1 MEIYYFVDHTSRYTG
16 NSGVQ
21 HVVRWLAR
29 ALLEAGCEL
38 VFVGWDADRKA
49 LVPIDKGMLKNLAR
63 FQGPVLDLKE
73 IDCYPTRIHD
83 SRMLHESQ
91 FTLTGTSWLLVPEVT
106 HLTFHDEPPTQGV
119 IDYCA
124 QHGIKTAFVFY
135 DAIPLKHPA
144 YSEAESKHT
153 KYMQQ
158 LALADLIIPISKF
171 AADDLVSF
179 FLNRLYFQTDTL
191 PVIFPLSLP
200 SEMLDRE
207 RRLPNSDC
215 LAKTQLIISVG
226 TIEPRKNQVGLLKAF
241 QRFCDEHP
249 TYDVRLVLI
258 GGLHPAVAT
267 DILQALRNNPKA
279 QYLEHIDDN
288 TLSKFYGECT
298 FTVFPSIE
306 EGYGLPIVESLWN
319 GKPCICAN
327 FGSMAEIAED
337 GGCLQVDTRS
347 VDEIY
352 TAITTL
358 LLKPES
364 LTGLKDEIRVKKFI
378 RWVDYALNL
387 MRLIERKDAP
397 SAAIKKI
404 YYWVDHICTC
414 SANDGGQQV
423 VRGLAAALQREDIPI
438 VPVRWNNQHRVL
450 VIPGASELAHLEKWN
465 GPAANLWD
473 MNLPSEDETGAWLVV
488 PESLTYQG
496 APDIH
501 AIVGY
506 ARTRNLQTA
515 IVFPEA
521 IFDEM
526 QGEPQYIH
534 ADYMSLLPLFDLVLT
549 VSEQSKANLSNYLCK
564 NLSRLVN
571 VEHRLKTVP
580 LPTELSGE
588 GQLSACAEYGRHV
601 LRELAGE
608 AAGWHARAYP
618 PENVVPSRPAFQAPI
633 LSICISTYNRA
644 SWLAL
649 SLPLLLKQTAPY
661 RDVIELIV
669 CDNTSTD
676 ETPKVV
682 EPHLNEPGFY
692 YFRNPENVGML
703 GNLKVTAQHAQG
715 QYVWILGDDDLLR
728 HGTVERVMKAI
739 LEHPDV
745 SLVYLNYDYTTIADA
760 ERVGNVE
767 RFLRSGIPTQLP
779 SQDLFA
785 PIYKIATL
793 SENFFTAIYCLVF
806 RRDHALRA
814 YFQNTSG
821 RPFSS
826 LLTCIPT
833 SHYVCQHM
841 MNEAGYWV
849 GEPGPIVNM
858 NVSWGKYAPL
868 WILERLPELYD
879 LAELRG
885 ANPAEVDYWRSQNLP
900 RTLPFLEQIYFAD
913 TENNIQF
920 FSMERF
926 IARHKHLQEFRGNLR
941 DFMVAYEKAYKKG
954 HRGALVEPAKLLA
967 QFGLTQG

>member
-1 MEIYYFVDHTSRYTG
+1 MKLYYFVDHTSRYTG

-29 ALLEAGCEL
+29 ALLDAGCEL
-38 VFVGWDADRKA
+38 VFVGWDANRKA

-63 FQGPVLDLKE
+63 FQGPLLDLKE
-73 IDCYPTRIHD
+73 IDCYPTHIYD
-83 SRMLHESQ
+83 SKMLHECQ
-91 FTLTGTSWLLVPEVT
+91 FALTGTGWLLVPEVT
-106 HLTFHDEPPTQGV
+106 HLTFHNESPTQGI
-119 IDYCA
+119 IDYCT
-124 QHGIKTAFVFY
+124 QYGIKTAFVFY

-144 YSEAESKHT
+144 YSAAEPKHT
-153 KYMQQ
+153 NYMQQ

-191 PVIFPLSLP
+191 PAIFPMSLP
-200 SEMLDRE
+200 SEMLGQE

-226 TIEPRKNQVGLLKAF
+226 TIEPRKNQVGLLNAF
-241 QRFCDEHP
+241 QKFCDEYP
-249 TYDVRLVLI
+249 TYDVRLVLV
-258 GGLHPAVAT
+258 GSLHPAVAT
-267 DILQALRNNPKA
+267 DILQSLKNNPKA
-279 QYLEHIDDN
+279 QYFEHIDDD
-288 TLSKFYGECT
+288 TLNKFYGECV

-319 GKPCICAN
+319 GKPCICAS

-337 GGCLQVDTRS
+337 GGCLQVDTHF

-364 LTGLKDEIRVKKFI
+364 LTSLKDEIRVKKFT
-378 RWVDYALNL
+378 RWIDYALNL
-387 MRLIERKDAP
+387 MRLIEKEDAP

-404 YYWVDHICTC
+404 YYWVSHTSIC

-423 VRGLAAALQREDIPI
+423 VRRLATALQHTDIPI
-438 VPVRWNNQHRVL
+438 APVIWDHQYDRL
-450 VIPGASELAHLEKWN
+450 IIPDASELAHLEKWN
-465 GPAANLWD
+465 GPTINLWD
-473 MNLPSEDETGAWLVV
+473 LNLPSEDETGAWLVV

-506 ARTRNLQTA
+506 ARTRSLRTA
-515 IVFPEA
+515 IFFSES
-521 IFDEM
+521 IFDKT
-526 QGEPQYIH
+526 QGELQYIP
-534 ADYMSLLPLFDLVLT
+534 ADYMDLLPLFDLVLC
-549 VSEQSKANLSNYLCK
+549 VSEQSKTDLLDYLCK
-564 NLSRLVN
+564 NLNRLVN

-580 LPTELSGE
+580 LPKEFSKG
-588 GQLSACAEYGRHV
+588 GQLSASTEYGQHV

-608 AAGWHARAYP
+608 AAGWHARYYP
-618 PENVVPSRPAFQAPI
+618 PENVIPSRSAFHAPI

-644 SWLAL
+644 TWLAL

-661 RDVIELIV
+661 RDVIEVIV
-669 CDNTSTD
+669 CDNASTD

-682 EPHLNEPGFY
+682 EPYLNEPGFY

-703 GNLKVTAQHAQG
+703 GNLKVTVQHTHG

-760 ERVGNVE
+760 EKVEDVE

-779 SQDLFA
+779 SPDLFA

-793 SENFFTAIYCLVF
+793 SENFFTAIYCLVY

-814 YFQNTSG
+814 YSQNTNG

-841 MNEAGYWV
+841 MNEAGYWL
-849 GEPGPIVNM
+849 GEPGPVVNM
-858 NVSWGKYAPL
+858 NVSWDKYAPL

-920 FSMERF
+920 FSMGRF
-926 IARHKHLQEFRGNLR
+926 IARHKHLQEFKANLQN
-941 DFMVAYEKAYKKG
+941 FMASYKKAYKKG
-954 HRGALVEPAKLLA
+954 HRGALVEPVKLLA

>member
-1 MEIYYFVDHTSRYTG
+1 MKLYYFVDHTSRYTG

-21 HVVRWLAR
+21 HVVRGLAR
-29 ALLEAGCEL
+29 ALFEAGCEL

-49 LVPIDKGMLKNLAR
+49 LVPIDNGMLKNLAR
-63 FQGPVLDLKE
+63 FHGPVLDLKK
-73 IDCYPTRIHD
+73 IGCYPSHINN
-83 SRMLHESQ
+83 SPMLHKSQ
-91 FTLTGTSWLLVPEVT
+91 FAPAGAGWLLVPEVT
-106 HLTFHDEPPTQGV
+106 HLTFHDEPPTQGI

-124 QHGIKTAFVFY
+124 QHGLKAAFIFY

-144 YSEAESKHT
+144 YSEAEPRHA

-158 LALADLIIPISKF
+158 LALADLIIPISKY
-171 AADDLVSF
+171 AANDLVSF
-179 FLNRLYFQTDTL
+179 YLNRMYFQRETL
-191 PVIFPLSLP
+191 PVIYPLLLP
-200 SEMLDRE
+200 SERIGWE
-207 RRLPNSDC
+207 RRLPNADHSI
-215 LAKTQLIISVG
+215 KPKLIISVG
-226 TIEPRKNQVGLLKAF
+226 TIEPRKNQVELLQAF
-241 QRFCDEHP
+241 QRFCNEYP
-249 TYDVRLVLI
+249 TFDARLILI
-258 GGLHPAVAT
+258 GNLHPLVSADV
-267 DILQALRNNPKA
+267 LRAMGDNPKA
-279 QYLEHIDDN
+279 HYLEQIDDN
-288 TLSKFYGECT
+288 ILNGFYSECE

-306 EGYGLPIVESLWN
+306 EGFGLPIVESLWN

-352 TAITTL
+352 AAVTTL
-358 LLKPES
+358 LLEPEP
-364 LTGLKDEIRVKKFI
+364 LANLRNEISERKFNSWI
-378 RWVDYALNL
+378 NYALNL
-387 MRLIERKDAP
+387 MRLIEREDAP
-397 SAAIKKI
+397 SAVIRKI
-404 YYWVDHICTC
+404 YYWVDHTRTC
-414 SANDGGQQV
+414 STNDVSQQV
-423 VRGLAAALQREDIPI
+423 VRGLAAALQLKGIPI
-438 VPVRWNNQHRVL
+438 VPVIWNNQYGAL
-450 VIPGASELAHLEKWN
+450 VIPDDSELAYLEKWN

-473 MNLPSEDETGAWLVV
+473 INLPSEDETGAWLVV

-515 IVFPEA
+515 IVSPEN
-521 IFDEM
+521 IFEET
-526 QGEPQYIH
+526 QGGQQCIH

-549 VSEQSKANLSNYLCK
+549 MSEQSNADLLNYLRK
-564 NLSRLVN
+564 NLNRLVN
-571 VEHRLKTVP
+571 IEHRLKMVP
-580 LPTELSGE
+580 LPIELSGG
-588 GQLSACAEYGRHV
+588 GQLSAWAEYGQHV

-618 PENVVPSRPAFQAPI
+618 PESVVASRSAFHAPI

-644 SWLAL
+644 PWLTL
-649 SLPLLLKQTAPY
+649 SLPLLLRQTAPY
-661 RDVIELIV
+661 RDVVEVIV
-669 CDNTSTD
+669 CDNASTD

-682 EPHLNEPGFY
+682 EPYLNEPGFY
-692 YFRNPENVGML
+692 YFRNQENVGML

-715 QYVWILGDDDLLR
+715 QYVWILGDDDLLH
-728 HGTVERVMKAI
+728 HGTVERVIKAI

-760 ERVGNVE
+760 EKVGNVE

-785 PIYKIATL
+785 PIHKIATL
-793 SENFFTAIYCLVF
+793 SENFFTAIYCLVY

-814 YFQNTSG
+814 YSQNTNG

-833 SHYVCQHM
+833 SYYVCQHM
-841 MNEAGYWV
+841 MDEAGYWV

-885 ANPAEVDYWRSQNLP
+885 ANPAEVDYWRSENLP

-920 FSMERF
+920 FSIERF
-926 IARHKHLQEFRGNLR
+926 FARHKHLQEFREDLR
-941 DFMVAYEKAYKKG
+941 DFMVVYEKAYKNG

-967 QFGLTQG
+967 QFGLM